1 MGGKHTWKQYDF
13 LPKSGQISKGGAE
26 QAEMERGKN
35 DLFRVRRAEGI
46 KRPKAVQNPNILK
59 KLQHL
64 SKLAI
69 YCQKTY
75 SAPFHAK

>member
-35 DLFRVRRAEGI
+35 DLFRAQRAEGI
-46 KRPKAVQNPNILK
+46 KRPKGEQIPSYQ
-59 KLQHL
+59 KLQ
-64 SKLAI
+64 
-69 YCQKTY
+69 
-75 SAPFHAK
+75 

>member
-35 DLFRVRRAEGI
+35 DLFRAQRAEGI
-46 KRPKAVQNPNILK
+46 KRPKGEQIPSYQ
-59 KLQHL
+59 KLQ
-64 SKLAI
+64 SYA
-69 YCQKTY
+69 QKQVEKNYFTC
-75 SAPFHAK
+75 